1 MRDLWSPAVIYAKGV
16 LFVVLGALA
25 ALLLLL
31 ESPSAKTAVLLA
43 IGSWASARAYFCAFY
58 VIENYVDASF
68 RYSGLSSLV
77 RYALRRA
84 PGREHDRRAPRP

>member
-1 MRDLWSPAVIYAKGV
+1 MRELRSPAVIYAKGV

-31 ESPSAKTAVLLA
+31 ESPNAKTAVLLA

-68 RYSGLSSLV
+68 RYSGLASLI

-84 PGREHDRRAPRP
+84 PGGEEDGRATRT

>member
-1 MRDLWSPAVIYAKGV
+1 MRELRSPALIYAKGV
-16 LFVVLGALA
+16 LFVVVGALA

-31 ESPSAKTAVLLA
+31 ESPNAKTAALLA

-58 VIENYVDASF
+58 VVENYVDSSF
-68 RYSGLSSLV
+68 RYSGVASLV

-84 PGREHDRRAPRP
+84 PGREQDRRAT